1 MGEMGTGEG
10 VTKRRLGREIRVRE
24 RERNRKTETERDSER
39 RIKR

>member
-24 RERNRKTETERDSER
+24 REEQED
-39 RIKR
+39 